1 MPSRA
6 WGGVGGCEQTLGG
19 RGHSHEDRW
28 LLILSLVIRQS
39 CLDAACETHPAHAL
53 ALAALV
59 YYNEKWNGEAL
70 ALLILTG
77 ETGMHLQA

>member
-1 MPSRA
+1 MPLQCNPKLSLSGADKYFPDKMPSRA

-59 YYNEKWNGEAL
+59 Y
-70 ALLILTG
+70 
-77 ETGMHLQA
+77 